1 MKKILIFL
9 FSILISNVSIAAVS
23 DSGSWIGYA
32 LGKLGQDGQNALS
45 VVTENGLILSRI
57 RNDYA
62 AFTFGENKLSDEE
75 RKSKPINV
83 SEFDFV
89 IEFWTCNSTN
99 ELLSGT
105 IDRVRYSYQPE
116 SDSSGYSSSL
126 EFFLDQFL
134 DIQKYFNDNW
144 SSNRVVKETT
154 VDRYVI
160 TTKGSTR
167 DIANVL
173 LAIQIMKE
181 EQNIRLLAN
190 APDVC
195 ASN

>member
-1 MKKILIFL
+1 MKKIFIFL
-9 FSILISNVSIAAVS
+9 FSILISNVSIAAI
-23 DSGSWIGYA
+23 SGDWFGYA
-32 LGKLGQDGQNALS
+32 IGKLGQNGHNALS
-45 VVTENGLILSRI
+45 VMTENGLILSRI

-62 AFTFGENKLSDEE
+62 AFTFGETRLSNNE
-75 RKSKPINV
+75 RTSKPIDV

-134 DIQKYFNDNW
+134 DIQKYLNDSW
-144 SSNRVVKETT
+144 GSNRNVIEATIDKYVV
-154 VDRYVI
+154 
-160 TTKGSTR
+160 TTKGSTKNIPNVK
-167 DIANVL
+167 IA
-173 LAIQIMKE
+173 ITITKE
-181 EQNIRLLAN
+181 KQNIRLRAN

>member
-9 FSILISNVSIAAVS
+9 FSVLISNVSIAAH
-23 DSGSWIGYA
+23 SGDWFNYAIG
-32 LGKLGQDGQNALS
+32 KIGQDGHNALS

-62 AFTFGENKLSDEE
+62 AFTMGENKLNDEE

-89 IEFWTCNSTN
+89 IEFWTCNSTSK
-99 ELLSGT
+99 LLSGS
-105 IDRVRYSYQPE
+105 IDRVSYSHQPKGDGNYQ
-116 SDSSGYSSSL
+116 SAL
-126 EFFLDQFL
+126 EDFVDEFL

-144 SSNRVVKETT
+144 GSNRIVTT
-154 VDRYVI
+154 TTEDQYVI

-167 DIANVL
+167 DIPNVF

-181 EQNIRLLAN
+181 EQNIRLRAN

>member
-1 MKKILIFL
+1 MKKIFIFL
-9 FSILISNVSIAAVS
+9 FSILISNVSIAAI
-23 DSGSWIGYA
+23 SGDWFGYA
-32 LGKLGQDGQNALS
+32 IGKLGQNGHNALS
-45 VVTENGLILSRI
+45 VMTENGLILSRI

-75 RKSKPINV
+75 RKSKPIDV

-89 IEFWTCNSTN
+89 IEFWTCNSSN
-99 ELLSGT
+99 KLLSGT
-105 IDRVRYSYQPE
+105 IDRVRYSYQPRDE
-116 SDSSGYSSSL
+116 GSYRSA
-126 EFFLDQFL
+126 LDVFVDEFL

-195 ASN
+195 VSD

>member
-1 MKKILIFL
+1 MKKILVLL
-9 FSILISNVSIAAVS
+9 FSILISNVSIAAI
-23 DSGSWIGYA
+23 SGDWFGYA
-32 LGKLGQDGQNALS
+32 IGKLGQNGHNALS
-45 VVTENGLILSRI
+45 VMTENGLILSRI

-75 RKSKPINV
+75 RKSKPIDV

-89 IEFWTCNSTN
+89 IEFWTCNSSN
-99 ELLSGT
+99 KLLSGT
-105 IDRVRYSYQPE
+105 IDRVRYSYQPRDE
-116 SDSSGYSSSL
+116 GSYRSA
-126 EFFLDQFL
+126 LDVFVDEFL

>member
-9 FSILISNVSIAAVS
+9 FSVLISNVSIAAH
-23 DSGSWIGYA
+23 SGDWFGYA
-32 LGKLGQDGQNALS
+32 LGKIGQDGHNALS
-45 VVTENGLILSRI
+45 AVTENGLILSRI

-62 AFTFGENKLSDEE
+62 AFTMGENRLSDEE

-89 IEFWTCNSTN
+89 IEFWTCNSTSK
-99 ELLSGT
+99 LLSGS
-105 IDRVRYSYQPE
+105 IDRVSYSHQPKGDGNYQ
-116 SDSSGYSSSL
+116 SAL
-126 EFFLDQFL
+126 EDFVDEFL

-144 SSNRVVKETT
+144 GSNRIVTT
-154 VDRYVI
+154 TTEDQYVI

-167 DIANVL
+167 DIPNVF

-181 EQNIRLLAN
+181 EQNIRLRAN

>member
-9 FSILISNVSIAAVS
+9 FSVLISNVSIAAH
-23 DSGSWIGYA
+23 SGDWFNYAIG
-32 LGKLGQDGQNALS
+32 KIGQDGHNALS

-62 AFTFGENKLSDEE
+62 AFTLGEKKLSDAE

-99 ELLSGT
+99 KLLSGS
-105 IDRVRYSYQPE
+105 IDRVRYSYQPRGDGNYQ
-116 SDSSGYSSSL
+116 SAL
-126 EFFLDQFL
+126 EDFVDEFL

-144 SSNRVVKETT
+144 GSNRLVTTTTEDQYVVTA
-154 VDRYVI
+154 
-160 TTKGSTR
+160 KGSTR
-167 DIANVL
+167 DIPNVL
-173 LAIQIMKE
+173 LAIQIIKE
-181 EQNIRLLAN
+181 EQNIRLRAN

-195 ASN
+195 PSN

>member
-9 FSILISNVSIAAVS
+9 FSVLISNVSIAAH
-23 DSGSWIGYA
+23 SGDWFGYA
-32 LGKLGQDGQNALS
+32 LGKIGQDGHNVLS

-62 AFTFGENKLSDEE
+62 AFTMGENKLSDEE

-99 ELLSGT
+99 KLLSGS
-105 IDRVRYSYQPE
+105 IDRVRYSYQPRDDG
-116 SDSSGYSSSL
+116 SYRSAL
-126 EFFLDQFL
+126 EVFVDEFLH
-134 DIQKYFNDNW
+134 IQKYFNDSW
-144 SSNRVVKETT
+144 GSNRVVTETT
-154 VDRYVI
+154 EDKYVI

-167 DIANVL
+167 DIPNVL

>member
-9 FSILISNVSIAAVS
+9 FSVLISNVSIAAH
-23 DSGSWIGYA
+23 SGDWFGYA
-32 LGKLGQDGQNALS
+32 LGKLGQDGHNALS

-62 AFTFGENKLSDEE
+62 AFTMGENKLSDEE

-134 DIQKYFNDNW
+134 DIQKYLNDSW
-144 SSNRVVKETT
+144 GSNRNVIEATIDKYVV
-154 VDRYVI
+154 
-160 TTKGSTR
+160 TTKGSTK
-167 DIANVL
+167 DIPNVL
-173 LAIQIMKE
+173 LAIKIMKE
-181 EQNIRLLAN
+181 KQNIRLRAN

>member
-23 DSGSWIGYA
+23 DSGSWFGYA

-62 AFTFGENKLSDEE
+62 AFTFGETRLSNNEM
-75 RKSKPINV
+75 KSKPIDV

-126 EFFLDQFL
+126 EFFLDEFL
-134 DIQKYFNDNW
+134 DIQKYFNDSW
-144 SSNRVVKETT
+144 GSNRNVIEATIDKYVV
-154 VDRYVI
+154 
-160 TTKGSTR
+160 TTKGSTK
-167 DIANVL
+167 DIPNVKI
-173 LAIQIMKE
+173 AITIMKE
-181 EQNIRLLAN
+181 KQNIRLRAN